1 MIEVLI
7 EENYLK
13 RYEDIKLTEVSLLP
27 TEADLWSDELVN
39 TSALLNIG

>member
-13 RYEDIKLTEVSLLP
+13 RYEDLKLTEISILP
-27 TEADLWSDELVN
+27 TEADLWSGEL
-39 TSALLNIG
+39 